1 MNNVPVDCP
10 FAPRNKRAP
19 LMAHYRVL
27 HASPD
32 APEVDVYV
40 NNVLVFRR
48 LSYREFTRYI
58 SVSPGAYVITVFPT
72 GTRVNP
78 VITQTISVAAGSIYT
93 LAAVNRL
100 QNIALQV
107 IPDPRISILPYRTY
121 VRVVHLSPNAPTVD
135 ITLPDGRVLFDDVS
149 YRQVTPYIQVAPQN
163 YTLQARVAATG
174 EIVLNVPNV
183 NLRPGNIYTVY
194 VIGLAGEQ
202 PGLQVLI
209 PLDGST
215 YLQ

>member
-1 MNNVPVDCP
+1 MNKAGISCP
-10 FAPRNKRAP
+10 FAAKNTRAP
-19 LMAHYRVL
+19 LQAHYRIL

-48 LSYREFTRYI
+48 LSYREFTRYFQ
-58 SVSPGAYVITVFPT
+58 VAPGAYVITVYPT

-78 VITQTISVAAGSIYT
+78 VINQTINIEAGAIYT

-107 IPDPRISILPYRTY
+107 IPDPRMSILPARAY

-135 ITLPDGRVLFDDVS
+135 ITLPDGTVVFDDVS
-149 YRQVTPYIQVAPQN
+149 YRQATPYVSARPQT

-174 EIVLNVPNV
+174 QVALTVPNI
-183 NLRPGNIYTVY
+183 NLRPGRIYTVY
-194 VIGLAGEQ
+194 VIGLVGEQ

-215 YLQ
+215 YLR